1 MNRRPISYII
11 KSSEDFHLWLFAQ
24 SARIIEFL
32 NTCLLI
38 LFTLPFIYNLEGI
51 LATPLYERFSLLEQ
65 PQWWFGMLS
74 VGFLQM
80 YVMLKRSI
88 HSNQFSGFV
97 LLVSAWVW
105 AMIGS
110 LFIQSGQLIN
120 TAPIV
125 YITISFVCAMSGYYL
140 IKHNKDIEDRF
151 TKRV

>member
-1 MNRRPISYII
+1 MKPQPIKYII
-11 KSSEDFHLWLFAQ
+11 RNSQDFHIWLFAQ

-32 NTCLLI
+32 NCCLLI
-38 LFTLPFIYNLEGI
+38 GFTFPFIYNLDAI
-51 LATPLYERFSLLEQ
+51 LATPLYERFSLLNQ

-74 VGFLQM
+74 LGLLQL
-80 YVMLKRSI
+80 YVMLKKSI

-105 AMIGS
+105 CMIAS

-125 YITISFVCAMSGYYL
+125 YIIIGLVCAASGYYL
-140 IKHNKDIEDRF
+140 IKHNKRIEDRF

>member
-1 MNRRPISYII
+1 MNRRPVTYVI
-11 KSSEDFHLWLFAQ
+11 KSSEDFLDWLFAQ

-32 NTCLLI
+32 NTILLI
-38 LFTLPFIYNLEGI
+38 LFTVPFIYNLEGI

-74 VGFLQM
+74 VGFLQL
-80 YVMLKRSI
+80 YTMLKRSI
-88 HSNQFSGFV
+88 TSNQFSGFV
-97 LLVSAWVW
+97 LLVSAWIW

-125 YITISFVCAMSGYYL
+125 YIAISFVCAMSGYYL

>member
-1 MNRRPISYII
+1 MKPQPIKYII
-11 KSSEDFHLWLFAQ
+11 RNSQDFHTWLFAQ

-38 LFTLPFIYNLEGI
+38 LFTFPFIYNLDGI
-51 LATPLYERFSLLEQ
+51 LATPLYERFILLEQ

-74 VGFLQM
+74 LGFLQM
-80 YVMLKRSI
+80 YAMLKKSI
-88 HSNQFSGFV
+88 QSNQFSGYI
-97 LLVSAWVW
+97 LIVSSWVW
-105 AMIGS
+105 GMIGS

-125 YITISFVCAMSGYYL
+125 YITISLVCAMSGYYL
-140 IKHNKDIEDRF
+140 LKHNKGIEDRF

>member
-1 MNRRPISYII
+1 MPVKYLIRNTNN
-11 KSSEDFHLWLFAQ
+11 FHMWLFAQ

-32 NTCLLI
+32 NTILLI
-38 LFTLPFIYNLEGI
+38 LFTFPFIYNLEGI
-51 LATPLYERFSLLEQ
+51 LATPLYERFILLEQ
-65 PQWWFGMLS
+65 PTWWFGMLTL
-74 VGFLQM
+74 GFVQL
-80 YVMLKRSI
+80 YTMLKKSI
-88 HSNQFSGFV
+88 SSNQFSGFV

-140 IKHNKDIEDRF
+140 IKHNKGIEDRF

>member
-1 MNRRPISYII
+1 MNRHPIKYIV
-11 KSSEDFHLWLFAQ
+11 KNTNDFHEWLFAQ

-51 LATPLYERFSLLEQ
+51 LQTPLYERFILLEQ

-74 VGFLQM
+74 VGFIQM
-80 YVMLKRSI
+80 YTMLKRSI

-97 LLVSAWVW
+97 LLVSAWIW

-110 LFIQSGQLIN
+110 LFIQSGQMIN

-125 YITISFVCAMSGYYL
+125 YITISFVCAASGYYL
-140 IKHNKDIEDRF
+140 IKHNKDVEDRF

>member
-1 MNRRPISYII
+1 MQRNPIKYVIHNTNN
-11 KSSEDFHLWLFAQ
+11 FHLWLFAQ

-32 NTCLLI
+32 NTILLI
-38 LFTLPFIYNLEGI
+38 LFTFPFIYNLEGI
-51 LATPLYERFSLLEQ
+51 LATPLYERFILLEQ
-65 PQWWFGMLS
+65 PTWWFGMLLL
-74 VGFLQM
+74 GLIQM
-80 YVMLKRSI
+80 CAMLRKSI
-88 HSNQFSGFV
+88 RSNQFSGFI

-125 YITISFVCAMSGYYL
+125 YMTISFVCVMSGYYL
-140 IKHNKDIEDRF
+140 IKHNKNIEDRF

>member
-1 MNRRPISYII
+1 MNRQPVQYVI
-11 KSSEDFHLWLFAQ
+11 KQSCDFHSWLFAQ

-38 LFTLPFIYNLEGI
+38 LFTFPFIYNLEGI
-51 LATPLYERFSLLEQ
+51 LSTPLYERFILLEQ

-74 VGFLQM
+74 LGIIQM
-80 YVMLKRSI
+80 YAMLKRSI
-88 HSNQFSGFV
+88 ASNQFSGFI

-105 AMIGS
+105 CMIAS

-125 YITISFVCAMSGYYL
+125 YVTIAFVCAMSGYYL
-140 IKHNKDIEDRF
+140 MTHNKDIEDRF

>member
-1 MNRRPISYII
+1 MNRRPILYLVNTSQN
-11 KSSEDFHLWLFAQ
+11 FHDWLFAQ

-32 NTCLLI
+32 NTCLLM
-38 LFTLPFIYNLEGI
+38 LFTIPFIYNLDGI
-51 LATPLYERFSLLEQ
+51 LATPLYERFILLEQ
-65 PQWWFGMLS
+65 PQRWFGMLS
-74 VGFLQM
+74 VGFIQL
-80 YVMLKRSI
+80 YAMLKRSV

-97 LLVSAWVW
+97 LLVSAWIW

-125 YITISFVCAMSGYYL
+125 YITISFVCAASGYYL